1 MQRVFVSEYITSGAW
16 ADRPLVGS
24 LATEG
29 QAMLVALAEDLAND
43 PGTEVVTSWDAR
55 LGEFPIAGTRVV
67 SVETADEA
75 DRVFRQLAGST
86 DRTLVVAPEVDGLLE
101 ERFEQVQ
108 QAGGTWVGCQ
118 ADTIAL
124 CSDKLATA
132 RHLRQH
138 RLTVVETRTAQE
150 PRPDSERVV
159 WKPRDG
165 AGSLGIS
172 TSHRTDPPPHPDYIV
187 QPLVQ
192 GRPVSVA
199 VLCGDHLSISLPVAE
214 QHLSSDGRFTYQ
226 GGRVPCVAPD
236 SPQSQ
241 AISRLALDA
250 CRSLGHARGWIGVD
264 LVLRDDNTPVIIEIN
279 PRLTTSFLGYR
290 QLAGGF
296 PLSQLVI
303 SPETAADA
311 SWDWCQERREP
322 VEFTCSGSMV
332 NRS

>member
-1 MQRVFVSEYITSGAW
+1 VQRVFVSEYITSGAW

-29 QAMLVALAEDLAND
+29 QAMLVALAEDLADD
-43 PGTEVVTSWDAR
+43 PGIEVVTTWDSR
-55 LGEFPIAGTRVV
+55 LGEFPVTGTRAFA
-67 SVETADEA
+67 VETTLEADE
-75 DRVFRQLAGST
+75 RFRQLAGSA
-86 DRTLVVAPEVDGLLE
+86 DRTLVVAPEIDGLLE
-101 ERFEQVQ
+101 NRSLQVSV
-108 QAGGTWVGCQ
+108 AGGTWVGCP

-132 RHLRQH
+132 QHLRHH
-138 RLTVVETRTAQE
+138 RLNVVDTRTAQV

-165 AGSLGIS
+165 AGSQGIS
-172 TSHRTDPPPHPDYIV
+172 TTSRTDPPPHPDSIV

-192 GRPVSVA
+192 GRHVSVA
-199 VLCGDHLSISLPVAE
+199 VICGDQQAFSLPVAE

-226 GGRVPCVAPD
+226 GGKVPCFPLD

-241 AISRLALDA
+241 AIRHLAEDA
-250 CRSLGHARGWIGVD
+250 CRSLGHARGWMGVD
-264 LVLRDDNTPVIIEIN
+264 LVLLEDNTPVIMEIN

-290 QLAGGF
+290 QLAAGF

-303 SPETAADA
+303 SPETAAEA
-311 SWDWCQERREP
+311 SWDWCHTHSEP
-322 VEFTCSGSMV
+322 VEFTCSGSMTGGG
-332 NRS
+332 